1 MIFFKWLYLLTI
13 NMLLSVIVYI
23 LLLLLTLS
31 LGIMDAT
38 NKEREYQLC
47 LTRALLSA
55 FSRENKA
62 IENYICSD
70 IVSRITSKVGHQ
82 SVSVLYVN
90 LTSIPYLY
98 NLFIKP
104 GHGWIF
110 NAFKSNKFVY
120 FLPICWNV
128 ICCMLRPLLHP

>member
-1 MIFFKWLYLLTI
+1 
-13 NMLLSVIVYI
+13 MLLSVIVYI
-23 LLLLLTLS
+23 LLLLLTFP

-62 IENYICSD
+62 VENYICSD

-82 SVSVLYVN
+82 SVSILYMD
-90 LTSIPYLY
+90 LTSIPYT
-98 NLFIKP
+98 
-104 GHGWIF
+104 HTIF
-110 NAFKSNKFVY
+110 
-120 FLPICWNV
+120 L
-128 ICCMLRPLLHP
+128 